1 MRTLFVLLVLCMT
14 LTGYAQQVRLD
25 PTGDG
30 ESLLVPTYL
39 VLAPDVNLFAGSSST
54 APFYIEKAWAAQL
67 VGSNTIWSQNF
78 GENSRFTASARTQSG
93 HVILAGYITVLGN
106 TEGLLVCLNPATG
119 MVVWSR
125 TIGTAEADMFDAV
138 AEHPDGTLWVAGTRG
153 STATNRQWVLLN
165 VASDGTLISAK
176 QQPNAPSSQLVKRIV
191 IKSDSILVLGTEK
204 TSSSGSRNPAIR
216 AFNISGNEIL
226 HRTYG
231 TLGTDDNAIDLAI
244 DDAGGYMLTTLIP
257 SIGDIGTIPL
267 DGNLDTV
274 SFGAQSLWATLPGS
288 ILGGGKLV
296 ADPAAGS
303 NFYMSVSVSDGT
315 SWVAL
320 AAHLDPGPD
329 WLTAFSGGFGDT
341 RPGID
346 GVNLNMLAATVSSD
360 SLSNG
365 LTLVPIDLFGPS
377 TVCGS
382 LPFINLESS
391 PYPSLAQTNW
401 AVDPNAWFD
410 PGFIES
416 PGPEAVNLSIELSD
430 PCDPFSLPIELGSFT
445 ARPENQSVHLDWV
458 TASEQ
463 DNDFFTVERSIDGE
477 VFEFV
482 ARVEGAGNSLSEI
495 AYNVIDEDPYIGW
508 NYYRLKQTDFD
519 GQSAFSDLV
528 AVLVDEPQSLV
539 LFPNPLA
546 SGGVLR
552 GIPTDEK
559 FEVVDLL
566 GQVVLRGF
574 GETVIDLPSGVYTL
588 YLKSDSKRASR
599 LVVTNN

>member
-1 MRTLFVLLVLCMT
+1 MRTFLVLLVLCMT

-30 ESLLVPTYL
+30 ESLLATTYV
-39 VLAPDVNLFAGSSST
+39 VLAPDVHLFAGSSST
-54 APFYIEKAWAAQL
+54 APSYIEKAWAAQL

-78 GENSRFTASARTQSG
+78 GENSRFTPSARTQSG
-93 HVILAGYITVLGN
+93 HVILAGYIIVSGN

-125 TIGTAEADMFDAV
+125 TIGTAEADMFEAV

-165 VASDGTLISAK
+165 VASDGSLISAK

-216 AFNISGNEIL
+216 AFNSSGNEIL

-231 TLGTDDNAIDLAI
+231 TLGTDDNAVDLAI
-244 DDAGGYMLTTLIP
+244 DDAGGYMLATSIP
-257 SIGDIGTIPL
+257 SIGDVGTIRL

-274 SFGAQSLWATLPGS
+274 SNGTQSLWSVGYTLS
-288 ILGGGKLV
+288 GGKLV
-296 ADPAAGS
+296 SDPALGS
-303 NFYMSVSVSDGT
+303 NFYSNFSISDGT
-315 SWVAL
+315 SSLAL

-329 WLTAFSGGFGDT
+329 WLTTFSGGFGDT

-365 LTLVPIDLFGPS
+365 LTLVPIDPLGPS
-377 TVCGS
+377 IVCGS
-382 LPFINLESS
+382 LPGISLESS

-416 PGPEAVNLSIELSD
+416 PGPEAVNLTISLSD
-430 PCDPFSLPIELGSFT
+430 PCNPFSLPIELGSFT

-463 DNDFFTVERSIDGE
+463 DNDFFTVERSVDGQ
-477 VFEFV
+477 VFESV
-482 ARVEGAGNSLSEI
+482 ARVLGAGNSLSEI
-495 AYNVIDEDPYIGW
+495 AYNAIDEDPYIGRS
-508 NYYRLKQTDFD
+508 YYRLKQTDFD
-519 GQSAFSDLV
+519 GESAFSNVVPVEVGERL
-528 AVLVDEPQSLV
+528 A

-559 FEVVDLL
+559 FEVIGSLR
-566 GQVVLRGF
+566 QVVFEGS
-574 GETVIDLPSGVYTL
+574 GETVINLLPGVYTL
-588 YLKSDSKRASR
+588 RLKDDPKRASR